1 MTVDKSK
8 FSDVFKEFLKNIAD
22 FEEKKECEQ
31 RIMFALPE
39 NGQMMDVCKF
49 LSIAM
54 IIAKEW
60 TQDYIEQKCEILEHG
75 IGKTGKYKINK
86 IPKKKLKHI
95 TYILNFKD
103 WNENTFYRTFQ
114 YKEDE
119 FDQFKP
125 DAQFLKVDLPLTGTP
140 TIGNFAPA
148 ATNFVTSRFAQLE
161 AGFYPEQEYIT
172 FKAGI

>member
-8 FSDVFKEFLKNIAD
+8 FSDVFKEFIKNIAD
-22 FEEKKECEQ
+22 FEEQKPCEQ

-39 NGQMMDVCKF
+39 QGQMMNVSKF

-86 IPKKKLKHI
+86 IPKNKLKQI

-103 WNENTFYRTFQ
+103 WDESTFYRTFQ

-119 FDQFKP
+119 FDQFMP
-125 DAQFLKVDLPLTGTP
+125 DAHFLKVDLPLTGTP
-140 TIGNFAPA
+140 TVGNFVPA
-148 ATNFVTSRFAQLE
+148 AKNFVHSRFAQVE
-161 AGFYPEQEYIT
+161 AGFYPEQQYIT
-172 FKAGI
+172 FNPSI